1 MTIFVVRFVIVGYLR
16 PPNNTVEN
24 DLNKQDYSVQN
35 INKQEEEEE
44 NITRLIFFSSLLL
57 CVKVDS
63 LKQFPNLGFLISL
76 ITTTSNQQR
85 HTYCTFS
92 LQYNFKSWCANPLL
106 ASFPFPDFSIF
117 SLFRYLVLGGNG
129 WHVMC

>member
-44 NITRLIFFSSLLL
+44 NITRLIFF
-57 CVKVDS
+57 
-63 LKQFPNLGFLISL
+63 F
-76 ITTTSNQQR
+76 
-85 HTYCTFS
+85 H
-92 LQYNFKSWCANPLL
+92 YNF
-106 ASFPFPDFSIF
+106 
-117 SLFRYLVLGGNG
+117 V
-129 WHVMC
+129 